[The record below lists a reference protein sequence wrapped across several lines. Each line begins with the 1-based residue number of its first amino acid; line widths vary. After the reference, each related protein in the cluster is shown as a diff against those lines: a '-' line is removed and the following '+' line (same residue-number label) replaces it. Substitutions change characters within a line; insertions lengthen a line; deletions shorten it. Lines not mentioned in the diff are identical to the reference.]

1 MNIIG
6 AITSF
11 VRVVEC
17 GSIAAA
23 ARALGV
29 SAAAVS
35 QNIARLE
42 AHLETR
48 LLSRTTRHMALTE
61 AGTAYYGKVRHIP
74 RELDLAR
81 QAVSKGA
88 DLQDHLRIATTAAF
102 GRHVLAAM
110 LPSFRARYST
120 LTIELI
126 STDRR
131 VNHLQE
137 GIHVSIRIPPQ
148 LEERLVAR
156 PIASVPFV
164 ICASPAYL
172 QAAGRPASPED
183 LMHHA
188 CLVLR
193 YPTDGRFLPWG
204 FIRDG
209 VRFDAPVN
217 AAFVSDDIDILA
229 RMAVNGG
236 GITRL
241 ASFVAQPLLDKGEL
255 LALFDEDACPGAHA
269 VPEPLQF
276 YACVTDHQGLTPK
289 VRAFL
294 DHLQAHLSTRGLAT

>member
-1 MNIIG
+1 
-6 AITSF
+6 
-11 VRVVEC
+11 
-17 GSIAAA
+17 
-23 ARALGV
+23 
-29 SAAAVS
+29 
-35 QNIARLE
+35 
-42 AHLETR
+42 
-48 LLSRTTRHMALTE
+48 MALTE
-61 AGTAYYGKVRHIP
+61 AGTAYYDKVRHIP

-81 QAVSKGA
+81 QAVSKEA

-110 LPSFRARYST
+110 LPSFRARYSA
-120 LTIELI
+120 LTIELV

-164 ICASPAYL
+164 LCASPAYL
-172 QAAGRPASPED
+172 EAAGRPASPED
-183 LMHHA
+183 LMRHA

-217 AAFVSDDIDILA
+217 AAFISDDIDILA

-255 LALFDEDACPGAHA
+255 VALFEEGACPDARA

-276 YACVTDHQGLTPK
+276 FACVTDHQGLTPK

-294 DHLQAHLSTRGLAT
+294 DHLQAHLSARGLAT